1 MTDTQVREP
10 VPAPDVLPPDDGGRG
25 GDDGNG
31 RGGPGGGA
39 EPPALGLR
47 GGLRFVWTQL
57 TSMRTALVL
66 LFALA
71 VAAVPGS
78 LIPQTSISPVRVSEF
93 LRDHRTLG
101 PLYDRVG
108 LFHVYTSAWFSA
120 IYLLLFLSLVGCIIP
135 RVATYARAVRARPP
149 RTPRNLVRLPAY
161 ARAEVSPDDPAPAGP
176 SAAGASPVLE
186 RAAQTLRR
194 AHYRVDVREGSVA
207 AERGYLREA
216 GNLVFHISLLFV
228 LLGIGVASLYG
239 FRGSS
244 VVVVGQGFAN
254 NLTQYDDFT
263 AGAAFGD
270 TDLQPFSL
278 TLQKFDVAFETG
290 DVQRGAARLFKA
302 QVQVTDSPGAA
313 PREATL
319 EVNKPIQI
327 GSTKVHLIG
336 HGYAPRVTVTD
347 GKGDVAF
354 SGPAVF
360 LPQDGNFTSAG
371 AIDAPDARPER
382 LGFEG
387 FFLPT
392 AVTNGT
398 EAPTSAFPD
407 AINPALF
414 LNAWTGPPKVET
426 GIPENVYSLDTAGMT
441 EVKAS
446 SGQPYRI
453 GLQPGQT
460 VTLPDG
466 QGTIRLDGWDRWVK
480 LQVSDSPGV
489 PIALVALA
497 FAVLGLCLSL
507 FVRPRR
513 VWVRLTADGRAVEVG
528 GLDRADARGGLSD
541 DVAELA
547 AELGGRPGS
556 PGTAA
561 SSGTGPDESSADL
574 APAAVPGAAGPT
586 STPRKQ

>member
-10 VPAPDVLPPDDGGRG
+10 VPAPDVAPPDDGGRG
-25 GDDGNG
+25 GDGDG
-31 RGGPGGGA
+31 RGPGGGA

-66 LFALA
+66 LFSLA

-78 LIPQTSISPVRVSEF
+78 LIPQTSISPVRVTEF
-93 LRDHRTLG
+93 LREHRTLG
-101 PLYDRVG
+101 PVYDRVG

-120 IYLLLFLSLVGCIIP
+120 IYLLLFVSLVGCIIP

-161 ARAEVSPDDPAPAGP
+161 SRAELSPGD
-176 SAAGASPVLE
+176 AAPVLE
-186 RAAQTLRR
+186 PTALLDRAATSLRR
-194 AHYRVDVREGSVA
+194 AHYRVDVRDGSVA

-263 AGAAFGD
+263 AGAAFAD
-270 TDLQPFSL
+270 TDLTPFSL

-290 DVQRGAARLFKA
+290 AVQRGAARLFKA
-302 QVQVTDSPGAA
+302 QVQVTDSPGSA

-319 EVNKPIQI
+319 EVNKPIEI
-327 GSTKVHLIG
+327 GGTKVHLIG

-354 SGPAVF
+354 SGPVVF

-382 LGFEG
+382 LGFQG

-392 AVTNGT
+392 AVTNGSD
-398 EAPTSAFPD
+398 APSSAFPD

-426 GIPENVYSLDTAGMT
+426 GLPENVYSLDTAGMT
-441 EVKAS
+441 EVKAA

-460 VTLPDG
+460 VTLPGG
-466 QGTIRLDGWDRWVK
+466 QGTIRMDGWDRWVK

-497 FAVLGLCLSL
+497 CAVLGLCLSL

-547 AELGGRPGS
+547 AELAARPGS
-556 PGTAA
+556 PGRPA
-561 SSGTGPDESSADL
+561 SPDLAPDESSADL
-574 APAAVPGAAGPT
+574 APAAETAAPGPT